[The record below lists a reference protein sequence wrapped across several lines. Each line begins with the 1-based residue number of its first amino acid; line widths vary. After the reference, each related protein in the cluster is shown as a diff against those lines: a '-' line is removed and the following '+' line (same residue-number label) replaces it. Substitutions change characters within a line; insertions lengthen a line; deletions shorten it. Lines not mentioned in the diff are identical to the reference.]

1 MEKCPFPSVWWS
13 FPHDSHCYKLSPL
26 QIAGWV
32 PLVLPS
38 LPSLFIYS
46 LPEVLPLTHSL
57 ELGVPSPLCYMSFFF
72 QLLVYYSV
80 CFFLFFFPLGGWS
93 VYSGGYA
100 DLAQGCLWEYHTLL
114 SSLGGLHLL
123 SRIGGG
129 IWQHRSALDFSV

>member
-80 CFFLFFFPLGGWS
+80 CFFPLGRGQSVQGAMLIWS
-93 VYSGGYA
+93 RVVCGSTKS
-100 DLAQGCLWEYHTLL
+100 CLFA
-114 SSLGGLHLL
+114 HLL
-123 SRIGGG
+123 VC
-129 IWQHRSALDFSV
+129 FSQAG

>member
-1 MEKCPFPSVWWS
+1 MEKCPFPSVRWS

-72 QLLVYYSV
+72 SAACLLFS
-80 CFFLFFFPLGGWS
+80 LFFSLFFPPGW
-93 VYSGGYA
+93 VV
-100 DLAQGCLWEYHTLL
+100 
-114 SSLGGLHLL
+114 GLFRGLC
-123 SRIGGG
+123 
-129 IWQHRSALDFSV
+129 